1 MNTQAVGLVFIM
13 VSYVIIPPTAG
24 NTNIAKVWKTI
35 VAGAKLIGYN
45 YYIKTYRQSG
55 GLKQAV
61 KDFDALE
68 PRNVKILDDGSRHG
82 KVGNM
87 DVYLERLPLSIVLTG
102 KRLTRQRVIRYQ
114 N

>member
-1 MNTQAVGLVFIM
+1 MNTQAVGLALIVVYCAIT
-13 VSYVIIPPTAG
+13 PPTAG
-24 NTNIAKVWKTI
+24 NTNIASVWKTI

-45 YYIKTYRQSG
+45 YFTKSYRQSG

-61 KDFDALE
+61 KDFNALE
-68 PRNVKILDDGSRHG
+68 PRNVKIMDDGSRHG